1 MSVLQ
6 EWIPNNKSTF
16 KKFRDWINQV
26 VSIINTQ
33 ENTMTNKTE
42 VIFGTYTGDGTAS
55 RFINLG
61 FTPVAVEVYTH
72 NGKQAGATGGLNN
85 SYFGGLALNGYPC
98 RNVIEVVENGFNVF
112 YNQDYN
118 QETES
123 LSNLEGMVYYFKAYK
138 PSSYEIVNIT

>member
-6 EWIPNNKSTF
+6 EWIPNNESTF

-33 ENTMTNKTE
+33 EDTMTNKTE

-61 FTPVAVEVYTH
+61 FTPVAVEVYDKL
-72 NGKQAGATGGLNN
+72 GRQGGASGGLNN
-85 SYFGGLALNGYPC
+85 YYYGGLALNGYPC
-98 RNVIEVVENGFNVF
+98 RDVIEVVENGFNVF
-112 YNQDYN
+112 FDRENKG
-118 QETES
+118 S
-123 LSNLEGMVYYFKAYK
+123 SNVQGTVYYFKAYK

>member
-6 EWIPNNKSTF
+6 EWIPDNESTF

-33 ENTMTNKTE
+33 EDTMTNKTE
-42 VIFGTYTGDGTAS
+42 VIFGTYTGDGSTS

-61 FTPVAVEVYTH
+61 FTPVAVEVYTDT
-72 NGKQAGATGGLNN
+72 GKQAGATGGLNN
-85 SYFGGLALNGYPC
+85 NYYGGLALNGYTC
-98 RNVIEVVENGFNVF
+98 EDVIEVAENGFNVF
-112 YNQDYN
+112 YD
-118 QETES
+118 S
-123 LSNLEGMVYYFKAYK
+123 GKDILSNIQGMVYYFKAYK